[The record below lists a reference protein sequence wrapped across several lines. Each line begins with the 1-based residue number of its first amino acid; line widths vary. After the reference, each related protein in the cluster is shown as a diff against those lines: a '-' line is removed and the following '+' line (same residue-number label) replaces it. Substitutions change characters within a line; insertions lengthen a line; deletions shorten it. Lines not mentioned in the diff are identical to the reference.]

1 MHGTR
6 WAGPADFVKGLTS
19 QQVQLNMALNTR
31 VLRHQDSNKG
41 EGGLCAGNQIL
52 RLIPSRLV
60 CPRGELQE
68 RREDQ
73 TGKVI

>member
-19 QQVQLNMALNTR
+19 QQVQLNMALNTG

-41 EGGLCAGNQIL
+41 EGGLCDQIL
-52 RLIPSRLV
+52 RLIPSCLV